1 MIIGHNNRLVIQCC
15 FFPEAFLGNV
25 PDAGEILFQ
34 SSYHDIIH
42 RILPVQD
49 ELTHSLAT

>member
-1 MIIGHNNRLVIQCC
+1 ML
-15 FFPEAFLGNV
+15 FFPETFLGNV

-42 RILPVQD
+42 RILPAQD